1 MLRVLLVDETDDRAE
16 VLRAALGAA
25 GHTLVARVLTTV
37 DLPGLVAQFQPDV
50 IIIDTDS
57 PDRDTLE
64 HIYVVSQGQPR
75 PIVLFSHDGE
85 REKIRA
91 AVQAG
96 VSAYVV
102 DGFAPQRINPV
113 IDVAVEQFNEHQKL
127 RARLAEANRR
137 LDERKLIE
145 RAKGILMKQKHFGED
160 EAYRAL
166 RKMAMDKN
174 LRLAELAEKVVS
186 AAALLG

>member
-1 MLRVLLVDETDDRAE
+1 MLRVLLVDEIDGRGE
-16 VLRAALGAA
+16 VLAAALGAA
-25 GHTLVARVLTTV
+25 GHTVVARALSTV
-37 DLPGLVAQFQPDV
+37 ALHDLVIQFQPDV

-64 HIYVVSQGQPR
+64 HICVVSQGQPR
-75 PIVLFSHDGE
+75 PIVMFSHDGD

-102 DGFAPQRINPV
+102 DGLSPERLKPV
-113 IDVAVEQFNEHQKL
+113 IDVAVARFNEHQEL
-127 RARLAEANRR
+127 RTRLAEAHQQ

-145 RAKGILMKQKHFGED
+145 RAKGILMKQKNLDED
-160 EAYRAL
+160 VAYRTL

-174 LRLAELAEKVVS
+174 LRLSELASQVIMM
-186 AAALLG
+186 ARLLA